1 MPLPKPR
8 PGEKESEF
16 IARCTIDAE
25 VENEFPTL
33 SQRFAVC
40 YSLYDGKKQKAAN
53 YDTVKYYQGFERQL
67 SIGENKELAKVF
79 RYHVNQYDQAIKQF
93 LTTGKTE
100 GWSELFKTEDLV
112 NIYTNIYVNIGMRIS
127 EWYTKNFERY
137 NKKFDPAQYRDV
149 FAFKFAAL
157 ANQVAGTRVTAVQN
171 NRKQVLIKELKR
183 FFSDP
188 EFQAL
193 NERDAQK
200 LLRDRFK
207 GISKYQAERIIRTES
222 VAAANFAT
230 GESAKQMFNEQDLMK
245 EWITAEDGRVR
256 RIPRDQASHR
266 AMNGVTIPAADKF
279 DVPTK
284 DGIDR
289 LMFPGDPNGSPSN
302 VINCRCTVAYVPKEA
317 AEATMTIQG
326 FGVQELEQVQE
337 QGENFGVVVNAVVG
351 ETLQAPVAEKTR
363 QEIIRERIEQ
373 NRPEEWD
380 KIRRYAFSRSDLPPV
395 LNDEFL
401 EFVNLEGFRFEF
413 RGKGA
418 HHAFYQKEIKLAKT
432 DWVYRDRTVYH
443 EFGHHIHDNL
453 KLWDIHGENVNPIF
467 ENFFWDMQD
476 LAGQVT
482 FDNAIKERQLAAV
495 RKTIP
500 KLEKGKANQEYWDV
514 KKSVKVRH
522 KDIIDELGDREF
534 EEQWHSLADFFGAI
548 TKNEVGWGHQTGYY
562 DTIRRQYAEMF
573 AHMSEWRF
581 GKHDL
586 VKAAFPEVYEKAM
599 KVMDEIFEEFRKANG
614 Y

>member
-33 SQRFAVC
+33 SQRLAVC
-40 YSLYDGKKQKAAN
+40 YSLYEGKQQKAAK
-53 YDTVKYYQGFERQL
+53 YDTVAYYQGFERQL
-67 SIGENKELAKVF
+67 SIGERKELSKVF

-93 LTTGKTE
+93 LATGKTE
-100 GWSELFKTEDLV
+100 GWTELFKTEDLV
-112 NIYTNIYVNIGMRIS
+112 NIYTNIYVNIGTRVS
-127 EWYTKNFERY
+127 EWYTRNFERY

-157 ANQVAGTRVTAVQN
+157 ANQVAGTRVTSVQD

-222 VAAANFAT
+222 VAAANYAT
-230 GESAKQMFNEQDLMK
+230 SESAKQMFNEQDLMK

-266 AMNGVTIPAADKF
+266 AMNGVTIEASERFK
-279 DVPTK
+279 VPTK
-284 DGIDR
+284 NGIDL

-326 FGVQELEQVQE
+326 FGVQDLEQVQE

-363 QEIIRERIEQ
+363 EQIIRERIEQ

-380 KIRRYAFSRSDLPPV
+380 KITQYASSRTGKPV
-395 LNDEFL
+395 ELNDDFL
-401 EFVNLEGFRFEF
+401 EFVDIEGYRYIF

-418 HHAFYQKEIKLAKT
+418 HHDRFSREIKLANS
-432 DWVYRDRTVYH
+432 DWTYRERTIYH
-443 EFGHHIHDNL
+443 EFGHNIHDSLEVFNRAG
-453 KLWDIHGENVNPIF
+453 DQVNPKF
-467 ENFFWDMQD
+467 AEFFDEMVELTGMSKRGKKKQEALD
-476 LAGQVT
+476 E
-482 FDNAIKERQLAAV
+482 I

-500 KLEKGKANQEYWDV
+500 TLKKNQTNAYWDV
-514 KKSVKVRH
+514 KDQLPERY
-522 KDIIDELGDREF
+522 KDLYDKLGQLEL

-548 TKNEVGWGHQTGYY
+548 TKNTVGWGHRNVYY
-562 DTIRRQYAEMF
+562 RGSVFKQYAEMF
-573 AHMSEWRF
+573 AHMSEWYF

-586 VKAAFPEVYEKAM
+586 VKAAFPEVYERAM
-599 KVMDEIFEEFRKANG
+599 QVMEELFEEYRQLNG

>member
-16 IARCTIDAE
+16 IARCTIDAV

-100 GWSELFKTEDLV
+100 GWSELFKTDDLV
-112 NIYTNIYVNIGMRIS
+112 RIYTNIYVNIGMRIS

-157 ANQVAGTRVTAVQN
+157 ANQVAGARVTSVQD

-326 FGVQELEQVQE
+326 FGVQDLGQVE
-337 QGENFGVVVNAVVG
+337 EVGENFGLIVNTVA
-351 ETLQAPVAEKTR
+351 QVAEEVFEEAPEISYNLTSKAEVKSAVSDILEENGMSLGRIYLPSDDMIDFEIVSDNITQFKRLTTKYDLNNGVNEGSVPTFKMVSTSEVYGVIKR
-363 QEIIRERIEQ
+363 QKSRFKGEYRWHTNMINFGDEIPPEHEISNEPWKGFRTFRKSPRIDDDQARLYITTHEFAHL
-373 NRPEEWD
+373 
-380 KIRRYAFSRSDLPPV
+380 ISTSRLSFFTDAAKQ
-395 LNDEFL
+395 L
-401 EFVNLEGFRFEF
+401 EFWD
-413 RGKGA
+413 
-418 HHAFYQKEIKLAKT
+418 EIKK
-432 DWVYRDRTVYH
+432 
-443 EFGHHIHDNL
+443 
-453 KLWDIHGENVNPIF
+453 
-467 ENFFWDMQD
+467 
-476 LAGQVT
+476 
-482 FDNAIKERQLAAV
+482 V
-495 RKTIP
+495 RK
-500 KLEKGKANQEYWDV
+500 QY
-514 KKSVKVRH
+514 
-522 KDIIDELGDREF
+522 IDELQELQALKDWDKYNDLYLGTYANTNIDEF
-534 EEQWHSLADFFGAI
+534 FAESFADYELNAAPSKYAI
-548 TKNEVGWGHQTGYY
+548 KVGELVTKY
-562 DTIRRQYAEMF
+562 
-573 AHMSEWRF
+573 F
-581 GKHDL
+581 GK
-586 VKAAFPEVYEKAM
+586 
-599 KVMDEIFEEFRKANG
+599 
-614 Y
+614 

>member
-16 IARCTIDAE
+16 IARCTIDAV

-93 LTTGKTE
+93 LATGKTE
-100 GWSELFKTEDLV
+100 GWSELFKTDDLV
-112 NIYTNIYVNIGMRIS
+112 RIYTNIYVNIGMRIS

-157 ANQVAGTRVTAVQN
+157 ANQVAGARVTSVQD

-222 VAAANFAT
+222 VAAANYAT

-326 FGVQELEQVQE
+326 FGVQDLGQVE
-337 QGENFGVVVNAVVG
+337 EVGENFGLIVNTVA
-351 ETLQAPVAEKTR
+351 QVAEEVFEEAPEISYNLTSKAEVKSAVSDILEENGMSLGRIYLPSDDMIDFEIVSDNITQFKRLTTKYDLNNGVNEGSVPTFKMVSTSEVYGVIKR
-363 QEIIRERIEQ
+363 QKSRFKGEYRWHTNMINFGDEIPPEHEISNEPWKGFRTFRKSPRIDDDQARLYITTHEFAHL
-373 NRPEEWD
+373 
-380 KIRRYAFSRSDLPPV
+380 ISTSRLSFFTDAAKQ
-395 LNDEFL
+395 L
-401 EFVNLEGFRFEF
+401 EFWD
-413 RGKGA
+413 
-418 HHAFYQKEIKLAKT
+418 EIKK
-432 DWVYRDRTVYH
+432 
-443 EFGHHIHDNL
+443 
-453 KLWDIHGENVNPIF
+453 
-467 ENFFWDMQD
+467 
-476 LAGQVT
+476 
-482 FDNAIKERQLAAV
+482 V
-495 RKTIP
+495 RK
-500 KLEKGKANQEYWDV
+500 QY
-514 KKSVKVRH
+514 
-522 KDIIDELGDREF
+522 IDELQELQALKDWDKYNDLYLGTYANTNIDEF
-534 EEQWHSLADFFGAI
+534 FAESFADYELNAAPSKYAI
-548 TKNEVGWGHQTGYY
+548 KVGELVTKY
-562 DTIRRQYAEMF
+562 
-573 AHMSEWRF
+573 F
-581 GKHDL
+581 GK
-586 VKAAFPEVYEKAM
+586 
-599 KVMDEIFEEFRKANG
+599 
-614 Y
+614 

>member
-100 GWSELFKTEDLV
+100 GWTELFKTEDLV

-157 ANQVAGTRVTAVQN
+157 ANQVAGARVNSVQN

-188 EFQAL
+188 EFQSL

-222 VAAANFAT
+222 VAAANYAT

-256 RIPRDQASHR
+256 RIPRDQASHK

-326 FGVQELEQVQE
+326 FGVQDFSQIEQV
-337 QGENFGVVVNAVVG
+337 GENFGLIVNTVA
-351 ETLQAPVAEKTR
+351 QVAE
-363 QEIIRERIEQ
+363 EITEEPPIE
-373 NRPEEWD
+373 P
-380 KIRRYAFSRSDLPPV
+380 SS
-395 LNDEFL
+395 
-401 EFVNLEGFRFEF
+401 
-413 RGKGA
+413 
-418 HHAFYQKEIKLAKT
+418 
-432 DWVYRDRTVYH
+432 
-443 EFGHHIHDNL
+443 
-453 KLWDIHGENVNPIF
+453 
-467 ENFFWDMQD
+467 
-476 LAGQVT
+476 
-482 FDNAIKERQLAAV
+482 
-495 RKTIP
+495 
-500 KLEKGKANQEYWDV
+500 
-514 KKSVKVRH
+514 
-522 KDIIDELGDREF
+522 F
-534 EEQWHSLADFFGAI
+534 EEI
-548 TKNEVGWGHQTGYY
+548 
-562 DTIRRQYAEMF
+562 
-573 AHMSEWRF
+573 
-581 GKHDL
+581 
-586 VKAAFPEVYEKAM
+586 
-599 KVMDEIFEEFRKANG
+599 
-614 Y
+614 